1 MTAHNLTIQLVQTQ
15 QTTAK
20 NKLWIQIINLHCPGC
35 NHLPEIGS
43 GLNCIGNNC
52 DPLKALCFRPHNTS
66 RSRLGRYS
74 PEIFNPCLQPS
85 LHYWFLLNYDSK
97 DLQST
102 RPSFSFSFSQMST
115 DVYVFP
121 TQSWK
126 HHQSQDII
134 LRLKERETL
143 LTRFQSLRPSSFSIR
158 AARKERIGS
167 FDLIVMIN
175 ILHLLPVHGTSDQA
189 LWSYDHTRYSNAVV
203 LYPKP
208 HAVTKTWGIIKTPL
222 AFTGLKARQF
232 WFDVHSFVFAWYVF
246 RSKSSIPRLSVSLLM
261 SGSIKSSLGPNSR
274 FAKRTSYPHPSVH
287 LSVSKYLPTQKA
299 PSIQIKMF

>member
-1 MTAHNLTIQLVQTQ
+1 MPLLYESKLIKDTFFNSISICFWIICKKKFCNPIWIIWLKILRKRLYHDLQHLISKQFAGDRTQPHDTISSNS
-15 QTTAK
+15 ADDRK
-20 NKLWIQIINLHCPGC
+20 RQIVDQDHHLALRWLGC
-35 NHLPEIGS
+35 NHSPEIGS

-97 DLQST
+97 DLQLT
-102 RPSFSFSFSQMST
+102 KPSFSFSFSQMST

-134 LRLKERETL
+134 LRLRERETL

-208 HAVTKTWGIIKTPL
+208 L
-222 AFTGLKARQF
+222 
-232 WFDVHSFVFAWYVF
+232 
-246 RSKSSIPRLSVSLLM
+246 
-261 SGSIKSSLGPNSR
+261 
-274 FAKRTSYPHPSVH
+274 
-287 LSVSKYLPTQKA
+287 
-299 PSIQIKMF
+299 